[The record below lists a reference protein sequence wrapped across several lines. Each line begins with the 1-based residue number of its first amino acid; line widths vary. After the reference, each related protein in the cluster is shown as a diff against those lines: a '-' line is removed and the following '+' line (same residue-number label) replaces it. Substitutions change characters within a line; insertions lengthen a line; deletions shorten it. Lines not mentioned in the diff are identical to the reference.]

1 MRKTNALDKDFLEH
15 NMNDK
20 KVIEFSKNVSMD
32 AVLKSRLN
40 RITNELLDTE
50 LRFKG
55 ELTDTAKAQLIVAR
69 QAVSQAVNALR

>member
-1 MRKTNALDKDFLEH
+1 MPALDKDFLEH